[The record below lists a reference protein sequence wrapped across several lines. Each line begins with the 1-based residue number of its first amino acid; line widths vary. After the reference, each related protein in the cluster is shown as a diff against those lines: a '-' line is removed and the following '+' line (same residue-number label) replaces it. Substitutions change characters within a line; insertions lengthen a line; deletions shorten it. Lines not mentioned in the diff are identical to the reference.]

1 MAARHKKGS
10 YEKNCILFD
19 FFLLAKDYRMMSS
32 GGARGTVFQE
42 IQPRVGFETGDFV
55 QEKLGG
61 LP

>member
-1 MAARHKKGS
+1 MAARHEKGS

-55 QEKLGG
+55 QEK
-61 LP
+61 